1 MTLQPSD
8 VAAVVTWATA
18 VSLVVAVVVG
28 AAALLLVATVVAGA
42 EALLLVAAV
51 VAGAAALLLVVAV
64 VLDALVGGTSE
75 RSPAPGAPDIS
86 EPHPVTDTARANL
99 TIVGR
104 ILGKY

>member
-28 AAALLLVATVVAGA
+28 AAALLLVA
-42 EALLLVAAV
+42 
-51 VAGAAALLLVVAV
+51 AV
-64 VLDALVGGTSE
+64 VLEALVGGRNES
-75 RSPAPGAPDIS
+75 RLAPGAPDIS
-86 EPHPVTDTARANL
+86 EPHPVTDTARAKL

>member
-1 MTLQPSD
+1 
-8 VAAVVTWATA
+8 
-18 VSLVVAVVVG
+18 
-28 AAALLLVATVVAGA
+28 
-42 EALLLVAAV
+42 VAAV
-51 VAGAAALLLVVAV
+51 VAGAEALLLVVAV

-75 RSPAPGAPDIS
+75 RSPAPCAPDIS